1 MSFIVVRALFV
12 WALLFSTSFC
22 SAEELKFP
30 LEEQTLAPLPRP
42 LKGAVVGRSGDALM
56 VAGGRDA
63 NGNLSD
69 AVFVLA
75 DGAAQ
80 WQMLKLEMSVADA
93 AFVTGEDAV
102 VSVGGETAAG
112 VSAAVFALQYSD
124 GQIAQTLLPDLPAP
138 ITKAGAAI
146 ADGILYVV
154 GGLGGDG
161 KPVTDNFLALDLA
174 APDAWQVLPACP
186 LLGLHRPIVTAQSG
200 DVLVFGGPRL
210 VNGAMRHSTDSW
222 RYRAQALDATTQQG
236 WLDMSDLP
244 VPWHAATAFATGQ
257 SHVMILGGPQSADLA
272 DRVVIYHTIID
283 AYTTDSAW
291 SNSLEAPTAIAHGE
305 DGVQLV
311 GLNGAI
317 AADFRHVTKTLH
329 SLDYVVIVVY
339 LAIIVCIGLYFS
351 KREKTTQDFFLGGRK
366 IPWWAVGISLYATGT
381 SAISF
386 MAIPTKAWATSTLY
400 GVEGLVGLLGMV
412 AAAYLV
418 IPIIRKLDI
427 TSTYEY
433 LERRY
438 NPWLCMWGSGLNIV
452 FQLAGRMSVV
462 LLLPSLALSAVTG
475 FPVLP
480 VIAAL
485 GLLATIYTVVGG
497 LAAVIWTDVL
507 QVVVLL
513 GGALLAFVIMV
524 SGSDGG
530 AAGWWAISMDYDKIR
545 VADLSFDYAQP
556 VIWIVLL
563 NAVLHVGTATSDQV
577 MVQRVLATPDV
588 RAARRSYLTLALIV
602 LPGSLLFTFLGTAM
616 FSYFRAHPEMLNP
629 TMENIHALPMF
640 IVNGLPAGVSG
651 LVIAGLFAASMS
663 SLDSSMNSVS
673 TLLVTDFYKRFRPAA
688 TDQQCLSLGKWLTAA
703 VGFFGT
709 GAALL
714 MATTEIKSMFDMWS
728 QLVAL
733 VLGGFGGVFVL
744 GMFTRRANGWG
755 ALLGAVSSIG
765 ITVAIKTYTDLHFMA
780 YGSVAV
786 LSCVAIGY
794 VSSLFL
800 PHRAVDLEGLTV
812 FALRDAEDS
821 RQRRS

>member
-1 MSFIVVRALFV
+1 MWFIAVRAISIL
-12 WALLFSTSFC
+12 ALLLGAFSAD
-22 SAEELKFP
+22 AEQLKYP
-30 LEEQTLAPLPRP
+30 LDEQSLPPLPESVER
-42 LKGAVVGRSGDALM
+42 AIVGRSGDALL
-56 VAGGRDA
+56 VVGGRGA

-80 WQMLKLEMSVADA
+80 WQIHKLETPVAGA
-93 AFVTGEDAV
+93 AFVTGEGAV
-102 VSVGGETAAG
+102 ISIGGETAAG
-112 VSAAVFALQYSD
+112 ISAVVFKLQYSG
-124 GQIAQTLLPDLPAP
+124 GQIVQTPLADLPSPRAQ
-138 ITKAGAAI
+138 AGAAI
-146 ADGILYVV
+146 ADGILYIV
-154 GGLGGDG
+154 GGLGSDG
-161 KPVTDNFLALDLA
+161 RAVADNFLSLDLA
-174 APDAWQVLPACP
+174 DPSTWQVLPACP
-186 LLGLHRPIVTAQSG
+186 LSGLHQPIITAQAG
-200 DVLVFGGPRL
+200 DILVFGGPRL

-222 RYRAQALDATTQQG
+222 RYRAQALDATVESG

-257 SHVMILGGPQSADLA
+257 SHVMVLGGPRGADMV
-272 DRVVIYHTIID
+272 DRVIIYHTIID
-283 AYTTDSAW
+283 AYTTVSAW
-291 SNSLEAPTAIAHGE
+291 SNSVEAPIAVAHGK

-311 GLNGAI
+311 GQDGAI
-317 AADFRHVTKTLH
+317 AARFRHVTKTLH
-329 SLDYVVIVVY
+329 SLDYVVIAIY

-351 KREKTTQDFFLGGRK
+351 KREKTTQDFFLGGRT
-366 IPWWAVGISLYATGT
+366 IPWWAVGVSLYATGT

-485 GLLATIYTVVGG
+485 GLLATVYTVVGG

-513 GGALLAFVIMV
+513 GGALLAFIIMI

-530 AAGWWAISMDYDKIR
+530 AAGWWAISMDYNKIR

-577 MVQRVLATPDV
+577 MVQRVLATPDIKS
-588 RAARRSYLTLALIV
+588 ARRSYLTLALIV

-616 FSYFRAHPEMLNP
+616 FGYFRAHPELLNP

-673 TLLVTDFYKRFRPAA
+673 TLLVTDFYKRFRPHA
-688 TDQQCLSLGKWLTAA
+688 TDQRCLALGKWLTAV
-703 VGFFGT
+703 VGIFGT

-755 ALLGAVSSIG
+755 ALLGAVCSIA

-800 PHRAVDLEGLTV
+800 PHAR
-812 FALRDAEDS
+812 
-821 RQRRS
+821 

>member
-1 MSFIVVRALFV
+1 MSFIAARTFFTL
-12 WALLFSTSFC
+12 ALLLCASLAN
-22 SAEELKFP
+22 AEDLRYP
-30 LEEQTLAPLPRP
+30 LEEQNLAPLPRL
-42 LKGAVVGRSGDALM
+42 LKGAIAGRSGGALI

-63 NGNLSD
+63 NNKLSD

-75 DGAAQ
+75 DGAVQ
-80 WQMLKLEMSVADA
+80 WQSLALAMPVADA
-93 AFVTGEDAV
+93 AFVTAGDEIIYI
-102 VSVGGETAAG
+102 GGETAAG
-112 VSAAVFALQYSD
+112 VSPAGFRLQYID
-124 GQIAQTLLPDLPAP
+124 GHLVQTPLPEVPAP
-138 ITKAGAAI
+138 LTQAGAAV
-146 ADGILYVV
+146 ADGKLYLV
-154 GGLGGDG
+154 GGLGSDG
-161 KPVTDNFLALDLA
+161 KPAADNFLALDLA
-174 APDAWQVLPACP
+174 EPDAWQVLPACP
-186 LLGLHRPIVTAQSG
+186 LSGLHRPIVTAQAG

-222 RYRAQALDATTQQG
+222 RYRAQALDATVERG

-244 VPWHAATAFATGQ
+244 MPWHAATAFATGQ
-257 SHVMILGGPQSADLA
+257 SHVMVLGGPRGAEMGERIA
-272 DRVVIYHTIID
+272 IYHTIID
-283 AYTTDSAW
+283 TYTTDSAW
-291 SNSLEAPTAIAHGE
+291 SHSLEAPIAIAHGK

-311 GLNGAI
+311 GQRGAI
-317 AADFRHVTKTLH
+317 TAGFRHVTKTLH
-329 SLDYVVIVVY
+329 SLDYAVIAVY
-339 LAIIVCIGLYFS
+339 LAAIVCIGLYFS
-351 KREKTTQDFFLGGRK
+351 KREKTTRDFFLGGRK

-418 IPIIRKLDI
+418 IPIIRRLDI

-438 NPWLCMWGSGLNIV
+438 NPWLCMWGSGLNIA

-485 GLLATIYTVVGG
+485 GLLATVYTVVGG

-513 GGALLAFVIMV
+513 GGALLAFVVMV

-530 AAGWWAISMDYDKIR
+530 AAGWWAINMDYNKIR
-545 VADLSFDYAQP
+545 VADFSFDYAQP

-588 RAARRSYLTLALIV
+588 KSARRSYLTLALIV

-616 FSYFRAHPEMLNP
+616 FGYFRAHPEMLNP

-673 TLLVTDFYKRFRPAA
+673 TLLVTDFYKRFRPHA
-688 TDQQCLSLGKWLTAA
+688 TDQRCLALGKWLTAA

-765 ITVAIKTYTDLHFMA
+765 IAVAIKTYTDLHFMA
-780 YGSVAV
+780 YGSIAV

-794 VSSLFL
+794 VSSLLL
-800 PHRAVDLEGLTV
+800 PHRAVDLAGLTV
-812 FALRDAEDS
+812 YGVRREDAAK
-821 RQRRS
+821 

>member
-1 MSFIVVRALFV
+1 MIFVAVRAVSIL
-12 WALLFSTSFC
+12 ALLLCTSL
-22 SAEELKFP
+22 AEADELKYP
-30 LEEQTLAPLPRP
+30 LEEQSLPPLPESIE
-42 LKGAVVGRSGDALM
+42 GAIVGRSGGALL
-56 VAGGRDA
+56 VVGGRDTE
-63 NGNLSD
+63 GKSLS
-69 AVFVLA
+69 ARAFVLA

-80 WQMLKLEMSVADA
+80 WQVLKIETPVADA
-93 AFVTGEDAV
+93 AFVTVGDEIV
-102 VSVGGETAAG
+102 YMGGETTTGIAATAFRVRYVDG
-112 VSAAVFALQYSD
+112 ELVSVP
-124 GQIAQTLLPDLPAP
+124 LPGLPAP
-138 ITKAGAAI
+138 IAQAGAVAI
-146 ADGILYVV
+146 GEKLYLV
-154 GGLGGDG
+154 GGLGRDG
-161 KPVTDNFLALDLA
+161 NPVADNFLSLDLA
-174 APDAWQVLPACP
+174 EPSPWQILPACP
-186 LLGLHRPIVTAQSG
+186 LSGLHRPIVAAQAG
-200 DVLVFGGPRL
+200 DVLVFGGPRW
-210 VNGAMRHSTDSW
+210 VDGARRHSTDSW
-222 RYRAQALDATTQQG
+222 RYRAQALDATVESG

-244 VPWHAATAFATGQ
+244 APWHAATAFATGQ
-257 SHVMILGGPQSADLA
+257 SHVMVLGGPRDAEMDE
-272 DRVVIYHTIID
+272 RVVIYHTIID

-291 SNSLEAPTAIAHGE
+291 SNSIEAPTAIIHGKE
-305 DGVQLV
+305 GVQLV
-311 GLNGAI
+311 GRNGAI
-317 AADFRHVTKTLH
+317 TASFRHVTKTLH
-329 SLDYVVIVVY
+329 GLDYAVIAVY
-339 LAIIVCIGLYFS
+339 LAIIVGIGLYFS

-400 GVEGLVGLLGMV
+400 GIEGLVGLLGMV

-418 IPIIRKLDI
+418 IPIIRRLDI

-485 GLLATIYTVVGG
+485 GALATVYTVFGG

-513 GGALLAFVIMV
+513 GGALLAFIIMI

-530 AAGWWAISMDYDKIR
+530 AAGWWAINMDYNKIR

-556 VIWIVLL
+556 VIWIVML
-563 NAVLHVGTATSDQV
+563 NAVLHIGTATSDQV

-673 TLLVTDFYKRFRPAA
+673 TLLVIDFYKRFRPHA
-688 TDQQCLSLGKWLTAA
+688 TDQRCLSLGKWLTAA

-800 PHRAVDLEGLTV
+800 PHREVDLRGLTV
-812 FALRDAEDS
+812 YALDTKNNE
-821 RQRRS
+821 

>member
-1 MSFIVVRALFV
+1 
-12 WALLFSTSFC
+12 
-22 SAEELKFP
+22 
-30 LEEQTLAPLPRP
+30 
-42 LKGAVVGRSGDALM
+42 
-56 VAGGRDA
+56 
-63 NGNLSD
+63 
-69 AVFVLA
+69 
-75 DGAAQ
+75 
-80 WQMLKLEMSVADA
+80 
-93 AFVTGEDAV
+93 
-102 VSVGGETAAG
+102 
-112 VSAAVFALQYSD
+112 
-124 GQIAQTLLPDLPAP
+124 
-138 ITKAGAAI
+138 
-146 ADGILYVV
+146 
-154 GGLGGDG
+154 
-161 KPVTDNFLALDLA
+161 
-174 APDAWQVLPACP
+174 
-186 LLGLHRPIVTAQSG
+186 
-200 DVLVFGGPRL
+200 
-210 VNGAMRHSTDSW
+210 
-222 RYRAQALDATTQQG
+222 
-236 WLDMSDLP
+236 
-244 VPWHAATAFATGQ
+244 
-257 SHVMILGGPQSADLA
+257 
-272 DRVVIYHTIID
+272 
-283 AYTTDSAW
+283 
-291 SNSLEAPTAIAHGE
+291 
-305 DGVQLV
+305 
-311 GLNGAI
+311 
-317 AADFRHVTKTLH
+317 
-329 SLDYVVIVVY
+329 LDYVVIAVY

-433 LERRY
+433 LEQRY

-485 GLLATIYTVVGG
+485 GALATVYTVVGG
-497 LAAVIWTDVL
+497 LSAVIWTDVL

-513 GGALLAFVIMV
+513 GGALLAFIIMV
-524 SGSDGG
+524 MGSDGG
-530 AAGWWAISMDYDKIR
+530 AAGWWAINMDYDKIR

-577 MVQRVLATPDV
+577 MVQRVLATPDIKS
-588 RAARRSYLTLALIV
+588 ARRSYLTLALIV

-616 FSYFRAHPEMLNP
+616 FGYFRAHPEMLNP

-673 TLLVTDFYKRFRPAA
+673 TLLVTDFYQRFRPAA

-733 VLGGFGGVFVL
+733 ILGGFGGVFVL

-794 VSSLFL
+794 VASFFL
-800 PHRAVDLEGLTV
+800 RHPKVDLAGLTIY
-812 FALRDAEDS
+812 ANSEHEKPGT
-821 RQRRS
+821 

>member
-1 MSFIVVRALFV
+1 MSFIAVRFFFV
-12 WALLFSTSFC
+12 LALLLCASFC
-22 SAEELKFP
+22 RADDLKYP
-30 LEEQTLAPLPRP
+30 LEERALASLPQA
-42 LKGAVVGRSGDALM
+42 LKGAIIGRSGDALL
-56 VAGGRDA
+56 AIGGRDA
-63 NGNLSD
+63 NKNLS
-69 AVFVLA
+69 AAIFALP

-80 WQMLKLEMSVADA
+80 WQRVEFEIPVADA
-93 AFVTGEDAV
+93 AFVTVGDEIV
-102 VSVGGETAAG
+102 YVGGETAAG
-112 VSAAVFALQYSD
+112 ISAAGFKLQY
-124 GQIAQTLLPDLPAP
+124 IAGRIVQTSLPDLPVAR
-138 ITKAGAAI
+138 TQAGAAFV
-146 ADGILYVV
+146 DGKLYLI
-154 GGLGGDG
+154 GGLGSDG
-161 KPVTDNFLALDLA
+161 KPVADNFLALDLA
-174 APDAWQVLPACP
+174 VPDRWQILPACP
-186 LLGLHRPIVTAQSG
+186 LTGLHRPIVAAQAG

-210 VNGAMRHSTDSW
+210 VDGAMRHSTDSW
-222 RYRAQALDATTQQG
+222 RYRAQALDATVERG

-257 SHVMILGGPQSADLA
+257 SHVMVLGGQRDVEMGA
-272 DRVVIYHTIID
+272 RIVIYHTIID

-291 SNSLEAPTAIAHGE
+291 SHSLEAPTAIARGK
-305 DGVQLV
+305 DAVQLV
-311 GLNGAI
+311 GRNGAI
-317 AADFRHVTKTLH
+317 TASFRHVTKTLH
-329 SLDYVVIVVY
+329 SLDYVVIAVY

-485 GLLATIYTVVGG
+485 GALATVYTVVGG
-497 LAAVIWTDVL
+497 LSAVIWTDVL

-524 SGSDGG
+524 FGSDGG
-530 AAGWWAISMDYDKIR
+530 VAGWWAINMDYDKIR

-577 MVQRVLATPDV
+577 MVQRVLATPDIKS
-588 RAARRSYLTLALIV
+588 ARRSYLTLALIV

-616 FSYFRAHPEMLNP
+616 FGYFRAHPEMLNP

-673 TLLVTDFYKRFRPAA
+673 TLLVTDFYQRFRPAA

-733 VLGGFGGVFVL
+733 ILGGFGGVFVL

-794 VSSLFL
+794 GSSFFL
-800 PHRAVDLEGLTV
+800 PHPKVELAGLTIY
-812 FALRDAEDS
+812 ANSQHEKPGTK
-821 RQRRS
+821 